1 MLTSWL
7 EMLFLSNFNILV
19 EILVDSTSSL
29 KFNEDKLNED
39 TTFFISVLS
48 MQLKKD
54 RSVFRKWEKGLREK
68 EMLSFVLLAIVE
80 KCLLKTFKI
89 AIGSKIM
96 VL

>member
-96 VL
+96 VS

>member
-7 EMLFLSNFNILV
+7 EMLFLSNLNISV

-68 EMLSFVLLAIVE
+68 EMLSFVLLAIV
-80 KCLLKTFKI
+80 
-89 AIGSKIM
+89 
-96 VL
+96 

>member
-39 TTFFISVLS
+39 TTFFFSVLS

-96 VL
+96 VS

>member
-7 EMLFLSNFNILV
+7 EMLFLSNFNISV

-96 VL
+96 VS

>member
-1 MLTSWL
+1 MPTSWL
-7 EMLFLSNFNILV
+7 EMLFLSNFSILV

-96 VL
+96 VS

>member
-1 MLTSWL
+1 
-7 EMLFLSNFNILV
+7 MLFLSNFNISV

-54 RSVFRKWEKGLREK
+54 RSVFRK
-68 EMLSFVLLAIVE
+68 
-80 KCLLKTFKI
+80 
-89 AIGSKIM
+89 
-96 VL
+96 